1 MTTKKTTRGDLSL
14 EQSLIAAIR
23 SQDFEASGLKD
34 TKENRDS
41 FRILQAESQRLMK
54 LGYDVDVPF

>member
-1 MTTKKTTRGDLSL
+1 MQAKKTETNNSNL

-23 SQDFEASGLKD
+23 NQDFENSGLKD

-41 FRILQAESQRLMK
+41 FRILKAESQRLMK
-54 LGYDVDVPF
+54 LGYDVNVPF

>member
-1 MTTKKTTRGDLSL
+1 MKAKETETNNSSL

-23 SQDFEASGLKD
+23 GQDFEASGLKD

-41 FRILQAESQRLMK
+41 FRVLKAESQRLIK
-54 LGYDVDVPF
+54 LGYDVNVPF